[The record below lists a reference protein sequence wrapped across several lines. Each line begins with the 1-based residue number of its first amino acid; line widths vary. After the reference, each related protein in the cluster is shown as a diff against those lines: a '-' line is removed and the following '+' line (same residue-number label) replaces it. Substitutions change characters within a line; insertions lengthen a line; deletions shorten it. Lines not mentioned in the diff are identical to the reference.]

1 MTASDLIIE
10 LKITNLSDWA
20 IIQPLLRRL
29 KITFIQK
36 ETQQIFIAEPI
47 TAYTQ
52 KERVTEFVEQ
62 PPISQ
67 SDTLVEN
74 AYIWSPYDAYD
85 AAEVLLEAMKNNKN
99 IAQV

>member
-36 ETQQIFIAEPI
+36 ETQQTFIAEPI

-52 KERVTEFVEQ
+52 KERVIEFVEQ
-62 PPISQ
+62 PVNQ